1 MKLGTKIL
9 SATATAIVLTTL
21 AGLIVQRTVIRKQ
34 GIEQARDLMR
44 TAVLEAENVREQ
56 TSSLASK
63 GAFAIEKLL
72 EEAKTASSLQ
82 DSTLYRTLPVVAAW
96 TAIEAMA
103 KEQGFE
109 FRVPKHQA
117 RNPKNLPTRD
127 EEVILKYFEQ
137 NKGADEY
144 FREDRANNQIVY
156 ARPITLSRD
165 CLTCHGDPKDSPT
178 GDGKDLVGYQM
189 EGWKV
194 GDTRGA
200 FVLKGSLD
208 NLDKV
213 VASGTM
219 QTSLWLVI
227 SSLIAG
233 IALFIMVSR
242 GITAPLNQAVAFV
255 KKVAS
260 EDLSTKLKVT
270 SNDEVGEVYTALN
283 QMVDNQ
289 TRVMQTVQAVS
300 EGDLTKKLRPDAGQQ
315 LGPFSS
321 TVNHMVDG
329 LRNILQTVGNN
340 AGSLSHAAQQ
350 MGRVS
355 TEVSATA
362 EETSTQSN
370 VVSAAAEEVSR
381 NIQTVATASEEL
393 SASVDEISKNTTE
406 ASKIASHASGIA
418 ERTNTMVAKLG
429 DSSVEIGNVIKVI
442 TSIAEQTNL
451 LALNATIEAARAGEA
466 GKGFAVVANEVKELA
481 KQTAKATED
490 IGSKITMV
498 QNDTKGAVVAI
509 QEIGEIIA
517 QINEIQTV
525 IAGAVEEQAA
535 TTKEISKNAVEAAEG
550 SGEIAR
556 NIVSVA
562 EAAKGTADGAANT
575 QAASTELGRLS
586 AELQALFSQFRLN
599 PSNDT
604 RSAAPSGYANSPSHQ
619 NADHSRSNRESS
631 VPGSDWQP
639 PRRQVRP
646 ASSSNGHSPYT
657 D

>member
-9 SATATAIVLTTL
+9 SATAAAIVMTTV
-21 AGLIVQRTVIRKQ
+21 AGLIVQRSVIRKQ
-34 GIEQARDLMR
+34 GIEQTKELMR

-56 TSSLASK
+56 TGDLATRN
-63 GAFAIEKLL
+63 AFDMPKLL
-72 EEAKTASSLQ
+72 AEAKTASNLQ
-82 DSTLYRTLPVVAAW
+82 DTTLYKTLPVVAAW
-96 TAIEAMA
+96 TAIGAMA
-103 KEQGFE
+103 EEQGFE

-127 EEVILKYFEQ
+127 EEAILKYFDQ
-137 NKGADEY
+137 NKSADEY
-144 FREDRANNQIVY
+144 FLEDTENNQIVY
-156 ARPITLSRD
+156 ARPVTLTRD
-165 CLTCHGDPKDSPT
+165 CMTCHGDPKNSPT
-178 GDGKDLVGYQM
+178 GDGKDIVGYQM

-194 GDTRGA
+194 GDQKGA
-200 FVLKGSLD
+200 FVLKA
-208 NLDKV
+208 NLDKLDKI
-213 VASGTM
+213 VAAGTA
-219 QTSLWLVI
+219 QTSLWLCVAAV
-227 SSLIAG
+227 SAG
-233 IALFIMVSR
+233 IILFLLVSR
-242 GITAPLNQAVAFV
+242 GITAPLNKAVEFV

-270 SNDEVGEVYTALN
+270 TNDEVGEVYTALN

-289 TRVMQTVQAVS
+289 TRVMQTVQAVA
-300 EGDLTKKLRPDAGQQ
+300 EGDLTMKLQPEPGKQ
-315 LGPFSS
+315 LGPFST

-329 LRNILQTVGNN
+329 LRTILQTVGNN
-340 AGSLSHAAQQ
+340 ASALSNASQQ
-350 MGRVS
+350 MGKVS
-355 TEVSATA
+355 NEVSSTA

-370 VVSAAAEEVSR
+370 VVSAAAEQVSR

-498 QNDTKGAVVAI
+498 QNDTKGAVTAI
-509 QEIGEIIA
+509 QEIGGIIA

-535 TTKEISKNAVEAAEG
+535 TTKEISKNATEAAQG
-550 SGEIAR
+550 GGEIAK

-562 EAAKGTADGAANT
+562 DAAKGTADGAANT
-575 QAASTELGRLS
+575 QAAATELGRLS
-586 AELQALFSQFRLN
+586 AELQALFAQFRLN
-599 PSNDT
+599 PSDSIRPQAHGNQGHAHADQ
-604 RSAAPSGYANSPSHQ
+604 SGWQAPSRQ
-619 NADHSRSNRESS
+619 NR
-631 VPGSDWQP
+631 PG
-639 PRRQVRP
+639 
-646 ASSSNGHSPYT
+646 ATANGHGLVHH
-657 D
+657 